1 MFGLWTDKRVVNVGQ
16 DALLVENMHDVPWL
30 RAEYPSPETTASL
43 AVLCAALR
51 STHPAMPIGLQILSA
66 RNRDALAVA
75 AAAGNVD
82 LELGLLSL
90 INAKQRAFIMRFYVI
105 YGVFKTI

>member
-1 MFGLWTDKRVVNVGQ
+1 MNAGQ

-82 LELGLLSL
+82 LELGLLCMN
-90 INAKQRAFIMRFYVI
+90 NAIQRAFMRFYVI
-105 YGVFKTI
+105 YWL